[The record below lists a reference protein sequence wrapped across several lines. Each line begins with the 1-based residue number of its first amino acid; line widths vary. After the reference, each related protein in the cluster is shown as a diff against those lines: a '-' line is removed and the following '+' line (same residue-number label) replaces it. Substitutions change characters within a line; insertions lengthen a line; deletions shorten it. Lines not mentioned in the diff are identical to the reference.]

1 MDLATTAAMQSRSPT
16 WFLAVQKV
24 RGAKKLIEQISLRI
38 EFRAIT
44 ISDQGQSWSRSETD
58 SPSKQSAW
66 GIGRIAHFLAIAGC

>member
-16 WFLAVQKV
+16 LFLAVQKA
-24 RGAKKLIEQISLRI
+24 RRRKLIEQISLRI
-38 EFRAIT
+38 EFRATT